1 MRKTTPPA
9 VAPSPLDVITT
20 GTGYFKPGFSGRIV
34 GGAERLVL
42 LGPHGAEVP
51 HTIPEFT
58 LEIAGRRREFCQF
71 GRDFVFATPAANPE
85 CAQL

>member
-1 MRKTTPPA
+1 MRKTTPSD
-9 VAPSPLDVITT
+9 VASSPLDVIST
-20 GTGYFKPGFSGRIV
+20 GTGFFKPGFSGRIV
-34 GGAERLVL
+34 GGAERLVM

-71 GRDFVFATPAANPE
+71 GRDFIFATPATDPAS
-85 CAQL
+85 AQL